1 MAKKIYNN
9 VLELIGQTPIVKL
22 NSVVKDGG
30 AQLFAKLEYFNPGSS
45 LKDRIAVEIIEDAV
59 EKGELEPGGTIVE
72 ATSGNTGA
80 GLAIA
85 GAVLG
90 YKTIF
95 VMPDK
100 VSNEK
105 IQLLKALGG
114 EVIITPTSVNADSP
128 ESYYSVARKI
138 ASETPKAYLSN
149 QYFNQANP
157 RAHYKTTGPE
167 IWDQMGGDLDVFV
180 TGLGTGGTVS
190 GIGEYLKEKNPDIR
204 IIGADPYGSVLK
216 TYKESGILIQ
226 STPYLVEGIGEDIIP
241 GTLQMKFV
249 DEIYNVSDRDS
260 FRMSR
265 RLTRE
270 EGIFCGG
277 SSGTIAHV
285 AVNIAAEMKPDEKVL
300 CIIPDTGDRYLSK
313 HHSDEWMREKRL
325 LDSERITVRMMYETK
340 PQTIPKLVSVSKEN
354 YVKDALKLMNEY
366 NFSQLPVINDNES
379 IGSVREGILLG
390 MVLEDSESVNTLI
403 NEIMDDPFPV
413 IDENSNIDSASQT
426 LKNAPAAI
434 VRDRDNLVGIITRFD
449 VLEFIAPME

>member
-9 VLELIGQTPIVKL
+9 VLELIGNTPVVKL
-22 NSVVKDGG
+22 HSVVKKGG
-30 AQLFAKLEYFNPGSS
+30 AQVFAKLEYLNPGSS
-45 LKDRIAVEIIEDAV
+45 VKDRIAVEIIKDAV
-59 EKGELEPGGTIVE
+59 EKGELKPGGTIVE

-85 GAVLG
+85 AAVLG

-114 EVIITPTSVNADSP
+114 EVVITPTSVNADSP

-167 IWDQMGGDLDVFV
+167 IWDQMDGDLDAFV

-190 GIGEYLKEKNPDIR
+190 GIGEYLKEKDPDIR

-241 GTLQMKFV
+241 GTLHMKFV

-277 SSGTIAHV
+277 SSGTITHV
-285 AVNIAAEMKPDEKVL
+285 AVNIAAEMKPDQKVL
-300 CIIPDTGDRYLSK
+300 CLIPDAGDRYLSK

-325 LDSERITVRMMYETK
+325 LGSERVTVRMMYETK
-340 PQTIPKLVSVSKEN
+340 PKTIPKLVSVSKEN

-366 NFSQLPVINDNES
+366 NISQLPVINDNES
-379 IGSVREGILLG
+379 IGSVRESNLLG
-390 MVLEDSESVNTLI
+390 MVLEDSESVNSLI
-403 NEIMDDPFPV
+403 GEVMDDPFP
-413 IDENSNIDSASQT
+413 
-426 LKNAPAAI
+426 
-434 VRDRDNLVGIITRFD
+434 
-449 VLEFIAPME
+449 

>member
-9 VLELIGQTPIVKL
+9 VLELIGDTPIVKL
-22 NSVVKDGG
+22 NSIVKDGG
-30 AQLFAKLEYFNPGSS
+30 AQLFAKLEYLNPGSS
-45 LKDRIAVEIIEDAV
+45 VKDRIAVEIIEDAV
-59 EKGELEPGGTIVE
+59 EKGELKPGGTIVE

-85 GAVLG
+85 AAVLG

-95 VMPDK
+95 IMPDK

-114 EVIITPTSVNADSP
+114 EVIITPTSVSADSP

-138 ASETPKAYLSN
+138 ASETPDAFLSN
-149 QYFNQANP
+149 QYFNPANP

-204 IIGADPYGSVLK
+204 IIGADPYGSILK
-216 TYKESGILIQ
+216 TYKESGILTQ

-249 DEIYNVSDRDS
+249 DEIYNVSDKDS
-260 FRMSR
+260 FLMSR

-285 AVNIAAEMKPDEKVL
+285 AVNIAAEMKPDQKVL

-325 LDSERITVRMMYETK
+325 LGSEKVTVRMMHETK
-340 PQTIPKLVSVSKEN
+340 PKNIPKLVSVSKEN

-366 NFSQLPVINDNES
+366 NISQLPVINDNES
-379 IGSVREGILLG
+379 IGSVRESNLLG
-390 MVLEDSESVNTLI
+390 MVLENSESVNSLI

-413 IDENSNIDSASQT
+413 IDENSNIDSASKT

-434 VRDRDNLVGIITRFD
+434 VRDRGSLVGIITRFD

>member
-9 VLELIGQTPIVKL
+9 VLELIGNTPIVKL
-22 NSVVKDGG
+22 NNIVKDGG
-30 AQLFAKLEYFNPGSS
+30 AQVFAKLEYFNPGSS
-45 LKDRIAVEIIEDAV
+45 LKDRIAIEIIEDAV
-59 EKGELEPGGTIVE
+59 EKGELKPGGTIVE

-85 GAVLG
+85 AAVLG

-114 EVIITPTSVNADSP
+114 EVVITPTSVSADSP

-138 ASETPKAYLSN
+138 ASETPDAFLSN

-167 IWDQMGGDLDVFV
+167 IWDQMDGDLDVFV
-180 TGLGTGGTVS
+180 TGLGTGGTVT
-190 GIGEYLKEKNPDIR
+190 GIGEYLKEKKPDIR

-277 SSGTIAHV
+277 SAGTIAHV
-285 AVNIAAEMKPDEKVL
+285 AVNIAAEMKPDQKVL

-325 LDSERITVRMMYETK
+325 LGSEKITVRMMYETK

-354 YVKDALKLMNEY
+354 YVKDALKLMNQY

-403 NEIMDDPFPV
+403 SEIMDDPFPV
-413 IDENSNIDSASQT
+413 IDENSNIDSASKT
-426 LKNAPAAI
+426 LKNVPAAI